1 MGRDHGGHLMLEIA
15 TTIVAALALPG
26 LASEFL
32 KILAAAQVLRSA
44 KMAWVGDSLEW
55 ILYERGVM
63 LEAVN
68 VIRLERDLPLVTL
81 AEIEKVEA
89 LATGHVDYSR
99 KFALY
104 CAEMALAMPPWHKKK
119 EKSESK
125 EKNHE

>member
-1 MGRDHGGHLMLEIA
+1 MLEIA

-68 VIRLERDLPLVTL
+68 VMVGTRPSLGDTCR
-81 AEIEKVEA
+81 
-89 LATGHVDYSR
+89 
-99 KFALY
+99 
-104 CAEMALAMPPWHKKK
+104 
-119 EKSESK
+119 
-125 EKNHE
+125 N